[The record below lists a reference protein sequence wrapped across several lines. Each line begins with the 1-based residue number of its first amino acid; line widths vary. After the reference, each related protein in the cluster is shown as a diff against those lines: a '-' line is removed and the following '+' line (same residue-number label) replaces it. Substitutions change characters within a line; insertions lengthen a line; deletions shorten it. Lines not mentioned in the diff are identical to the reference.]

1 MLVIKLFESCR
12 ESVFT
17 YLASLSVN
25 SLSHETYQKL
35 VILSESI
42 VPDVKLSISKTVET
56 ITKEKLRDNRKGEGN
71 E

>member
-1 MLVIKLFESCR
+1 MTDCTKYRNV
-12 ESVFT
+12 
-17 YLASLSVN
+17 

-35 VILSESI
+35 IILSESI

-56 ITKEKLRDNRKGEGN
+56 ITKEKLRDNRKGGGN

>member
-1 MLVIKLFESCR
+1 MTDYSKYRNV
-12 ESVFT
+12 
-17 YLASLSVN
+17 

-35 VILSESI
+35 IILSETI

-56 ITKEKLRDNRKGEGN
+56 ITKEKLRNNKKEEGN

>member
-1 MLVIKLFESCR
+1 MTDYTKYRNV
-12 ESVFT
+12 
-17 YLASLSVN
+17 

-35 VILSESI
+35 IILSESI

-56 ITKEKLRDNRKGEGN
+56 ITKEKLRDNRKVEGN

>member
-1 MLVIKLFESCR
+1 MTDYTKYRNV
-12 ESVFT
+12 
-17 YLASLSVN
+17 

-42 VPDVKLSISKTVET
+42 VPHVKLSISKTVET
-56 ITKEKLRDNRKGEGN
+56 ITKEKLRDNQKGEGN

>member
-1 MLVIKLFESCR
+1 MTDYTKYRNV
-12 ESVFT
+12 
-17 YLASLSVN
+17 

-35 VILSESI
+35 IILSESI

-56 ITKEKLRDNRKGEGN
+56 ITKEKLRDGQKGEGN

>member
-1 MLVIKLFESCR
+1 MTDYNKYRNV
-12 ESVFT
+12 
-17 YLASLSVN
+17 

-71 E
+71 EL

>member
-1 MLVIKLFESCR
+1 MTDYTKYRNV
-12 ESVFT
+12 
-17 YLASLSVN
+17 
-25 SLSHETYQKL
+25 SLSHETYKKL

>member
-1 MLVIKLFESCR
+1 MTDYTKYRNV
-12 ESVFT
+12 
-17 YLASLSVN
+17 

-35 VILSESI
+35 IILSESI

>member
-1 MLVIKLFESCR
+1 MTDYTKYRNV
-12 ESVFT
+12 
-17 YLASLSVN
+17 

-35 VILSESI
+35 IILSESI
-42 VPDVKLSISKTVET
+42 VPEVKLSISKTVET

>member
-1 MLVIKLFESCR
+1 MTDFNKYRNV
-12 ESVFT
+12 
-17 YLASLSVN
+17 

-56 ITKEKLRDNRKGEGN
+56 ITKEKLRDNRKGGGN

>member
-1 MLVIKLFESCR
+1 MTDCTKYRNV
-12 ESVFT
+12 
-17 YLASLSVN
+17 

-35 VILSESI
+35 IILSESI

-56 ITKEKLRDNRKGEGN
+56 ITKEKLRDNQKVEGN

>member
-1 MLVIKLFESCR
+1 MTDYNKYRNV
-12 ESVFT
+12 
-17 YLASLSVN
+17 

-35 VILSESI
+35 IILSESI

-56 ITKEKLRDNRKGEGN
+56 ITKEKLRDSRKGEGN

>member
-1 MLVIKLFESCR
+1 MTDYTRYRNV
-12 ESVFT
+12 
-17 YLASLSVN
+17 

-35 VILSESI
+35 IILSESI

-56 ITKEKLRDNRKGEGN
+56 ITKEKLREGQKGEGS

>member
-1 MLVIKLFESCR
+1 MTDYNKYRNV
-12 ESVFT
+12 
-17 YLASLSVN
+17 

-56 ITKEKLRDNRKGEGN
+56 ITKEKLRDNQKGEGN

>member
-1 MLVIKLFESCR
+1 MTDYTRYRNV
-12 ESVFT
+12 
-17 YLASLSVN
+17 

-35 VILSESI
+35 IILSESI

-56 ITKEKLRDNRKGEGN
+56 ITKEKLRDGQKGEGN

>member
-1 MLVIKLFESCR
+1 MTDYTKYRNV
-12 ESVFT
+12 
-17 YLASLSVN
+17 

-35 VILSESI
+35 ITLSESI

>member
-1 MLVIKLFESCR
+1 MPDCTKYRNV
-12 ESVFT
+12 
-17 YLASLSVN
+17 

-35 VILSESI
+35 IILSESI

>member
-1 MLVIKLFESCR
+1 MTDYTKYRNV
-12 ESVFT
+12 
-17 YLASLSVN
+17 

-35 VILSESI
+35 IILSESI

-56 ITKEKLRDNRKGEGN
+56 ITKEKLRDGQKGEGS

>member
-1 MLVIKLFESCR
+1 MTDYTKYRNV
-12 ESVFT
+12 
-17 YLASLSVN
+17 

-35 VILSESI
+35 VILSGSI

-56 ITKEKLRDNRKGEGN
+56 ITKEKLRDNQKGEGN

>member
-1 MLVIKLFESCR
+1 MTDYTKYRNV
-12 ESVFT
+12 
-17 YLASLSVN
+17 

>member
-1 MLVIKLFESCR
+1 MTDYTKYRNV
-12 ESVFT
+12 
-17 YLASLSVN
+17 

-56 ITKEKLRDNRKGEGN
+56 ITKEKLRDNQKGEGN

>member
-1 MLVIKLFESCR
+1 MTDYTKYRNV
-12 ESVFT
+12 
-17 YLASLSVN
+17 

-35 VILSESI
+35 IILSESI

-56 ITKEKLRDNRKGEGN
+56 ITKEKLKNERKKDNN

>member
-1 MLVIKLFESCR
+1 MTDYTKYRNV
-12 ESVFT
+12 
-17 YLASLSVN
+17 

-35 VILSESI
+35 IILSESI

-71 E
+71 EL

>member
-1 MLVIKLFESCR
+1 MTDYTKYRNV
-12 ESVFT
+12 
-17 YLASLSVN
+17 

-35 VILSESI
+35 IILSESI

-56 ITKEKLRDNRKGEGN
+56 ITKEKLRDNRKGGGN

>member
-1 MLVIKLFESCR
+1 MTDCTKYRNV
-12 ESVFT
+12 
-17 YLASLSVN
+17 

-35 VILSESI
+35 IILSESI

-56 ITKEKLRDNRKGEGN
+56 ITKEKLKNERKKDNN

>member
-1 MLVIKLFESCR
+1 MTDYTKYRNV
-12 ESVFT
+12 
-17 YLASLSVN
+17 

-35 VILSESI
+35 IILSETI

-56 ITKEKLRDNRKGEGN
+56 ITKEKLRDSRKGEGN

>member
-1 MLVIKLFESCR
+1 MTDYNKYRNV
-12 ESVFT
+12 
-17 YLASLSVN
+17 

>member
-1 MLVIKLFESCR
+1 MTDYTKYRNV
-12 ESVFT
+12 
-17 YLASLSVN
+17 

-56 ITKEKLRDNRKGEGN
+56 ITKEKLRDNRKGVGN

>member
-1 MLVIKLFESCR
+1 MTDYTKYRNV
-12 ESVFT
+12 
-17 YLASLSVN
+17 

-71 E
+71 EL

>member
-1 MLVIKLFESCR
+1 MTDYSKYRNV
-12 ESVFT
+12 
-17 YLASLSVN
+17 

-56 ITKEKLRDNRKGEGN
+56 ITKEKLRDNQKGEGN

>member
-1 MLVIKLFESCR
+1 MTDCTKYRNV
-12 ESVFT
+12 
-17 YLASLSVN
+17 

-35 VILSESI
+35 IILSESI